1 VSGLYL
7 VRLCS
12 PLGRG
17 PNAATWLIAR
27 DVGQRADH
35 DVGTLGRATFAFIA
49 ERMRPLSTLMFG
61 DVPLRHLM
69 RPIHFAGRRRPG
81 HTAGG
86 VPV

>member
-1 VSGLYL
+1 
-7 VRLCS
+7 VRLRS

-17 PNAATWLIAR
+17 PNGATWFIAR
-27 DVGQRADH
+27 DVGQRTEH
-35 DVGTLGRATFAFIA
+35 DVRALGRAASSFIA
-49 ERMRPLSTLMFG
+49 ERMRRLATLLSG

-69 RPIHFAGRRRPG
+69 RPVHSAGRRRLG

>member
-1 VSGLYL
+1 MSRLYP
-7 VRLCS
+7 VRLRS

-27 DVGQRADH
+27 DVGQRAEN
-35 DVGTLGRATFAFIA
+35 DVGTLGRAAFAFIA
-49 ERMRPLSTLMFG
+49 ERMCRLSTLLSG

-69 RPIHFAGRRRPG
+69 RHVHSTGRRRPG
-81 HTAGG
+81 HIVGG

>member
-1 VSGLYL
+1 
-7 VRLCS
+7 VRPRS

-27 DVGQRADH
+27 DVGQRTEH
-35 DVGTLGRATFAFIA
+35 DVRALDRVASAFIT
-49 ERMRPLSTLMFG
+49 ERMHRLSTLLSG

-69 RPIHFAGRRRPG
+69 CPVHSAGRRRPG
-81 HTAGG
+81 HIAGG

>member
-1 VSGLYL
+1 
-7 VRLCS
+7 VRLRS

-27 DVGQRADH
+27 DIGQRAEH
-35 DVGTLGRATFAFIA
+35 DVGTLYRAASAFIA
-49 ERMRPLSTLMFG
+49 ERMRHLSTLLSG
-61 DVPLRHLM
+61 DVSLRHLM
-69 RPIHFAGRRRPG
+69 CPVHSAGRRRLG

>member
-7 VRLCS
+7 ARLRS
-12 PLGRG
+12 PLVQG

-27 DVGQRADH
+27 DVGQRAEH
-35 DVGTLGRATFAFIA
+35 DVGTLGRTASAFIA
-49 ERMRPLSTLMFG
+49 ERMRRLSTLMSG

-69 RPIHFAGRRRPG
+69 CPVHSAGRRRPG